1 VGDGAVVKVSV
12 RAAALLGLVAFGI
25 GLLAWQRQRFDPRY
39 GYEST
44 EDGDEVPPDAAEKTE
59 FAFARLHFHSLYG
72 GRGPFRGAWGADWP
86 RADRHLSQGIRRL
99 TRIHIRSVEQV
110 VDIDSDEIFDWPWI
124 YVEHAENWEVNEAE
138 ALRLRTY
145 LSRGGFLLFD
155 DIHGE
160 DQWESFMAGLRQ
172 IIPDRTI
179 EDLPDNDP
187 IFHDLYDLNERPQ
200 VPGTRFLW
208 RGLPYPPDARVP
220 RWRGIRD
227 DHGRLMVAMFENS
240 DVGDAWEW
248 ADSPDYPEKFTS
260 FAYRIMIN
268 YIVYAMSH

>member
-1 VGDGAVVKVSV
+1 ML
-12 RAAALLGLVAFGI
+12 LLGLSVLAYQQRAAF
-25 GLLAWQRQRFDPRY
+25 APAFSY
-39 GYEST
+39 GYTGE
-44 EDGDEVPPDAAEKTE
+44 EGDLPVGASEKTE
-59 FAFARLHFHSLYG
+59 FAFARLHFNTLYG
-72 GRGPFRGAWGADWP
+72 GRGLFRGAWGADWP
-86 RADRHLSQGIRRL
+86 RADRHLAQGIRRL
-99 TRIHIRSVEQV
+99 TRIHIRAIEQV

-124 YVEHAENWEVNEAE
+124 YVEHAENWHVTEPE

-155 DIHGE
+155 DIHGD
-160 DQWESFMAGLRQ
+160 DQWESFMAGLRMVL
-172 IIPDRTI
+172 PDAQV
-179 EDLPDNDP
+179 EDLPGDDQ
-187 IFHDLYDLNERPQ
+187 IFHLLYDLNERPQ

-227 DHGRLMVAMFENS
+227 AQGRIVVAMFQNS

-248 ADSPDYPEKFTS
+248 ADSPNYPEQATS

-268 YIVYAMSH
+268 YIVYAMTH